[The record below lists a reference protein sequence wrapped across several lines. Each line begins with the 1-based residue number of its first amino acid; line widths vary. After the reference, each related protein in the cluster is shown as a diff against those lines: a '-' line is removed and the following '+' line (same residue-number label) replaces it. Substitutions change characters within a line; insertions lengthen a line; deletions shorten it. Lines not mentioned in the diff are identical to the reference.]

1 MEKTKLIV
9 IIQCEIAKRRCSGFY
24 CMDSFYKRNRAFSIY
39 SKEENIQ
46 YMMFE
51 CGGCCGKVI
60 LNFSMYADMYDIKVG
75 DILSFELYDGEDII
89 KKEETVIHLASC
101 MVTDNH
107 HYDRCPHIDYIKNI
121 IKKQGYR
128 NVIEGTLLAKVS
140 EKKRE
145 LGIYKKY

>member
-51 CGGCCGKVI
+51 CGGCCGKE
-60 LNFSMYADMYDIKVG
+60 
-75 DILSFELYDGEDII
+75 ILSLLGHLSRKLKEEDII

>member
-1 MEKTKLIV
+1 MENIKLIV

-24 CMDSFYKRNRAFSIY
+24 CMDSFYKRDRAFSIY
-39 SKEENIQ
+39 QKEQNIQ

-51 CGGCCGKVI
+51 CGGCCGKEVSS
-60 LNFSMYADMYDIKVG
+60 LLG
-75 DILSFELYDGEDII
+75 HLSRKLKEEDII
-89 KKEETVIHLASC
+89 KKNEVVIHLASC

-107 HYDRCPHIDYIKNI
+107 HYDRCPHINYIKNI
-121 IKKQGYR
+121 IEKQGYR

-145 LGIYKKY
+145 LGIYKKYE